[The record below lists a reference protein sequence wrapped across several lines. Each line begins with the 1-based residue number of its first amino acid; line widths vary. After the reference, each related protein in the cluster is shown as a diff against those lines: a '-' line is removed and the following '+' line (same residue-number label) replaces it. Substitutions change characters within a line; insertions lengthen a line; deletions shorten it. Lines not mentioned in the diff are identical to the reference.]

1 MKKKIMMLSCI
12 AACAFV
18 SGYVGMKACESH
30 AYESNSLLMQNV
42 EALTQNGEDNG
53 EMPPPEDGLV
63 ICYGPK
69 WRDSLIRAGK
79 VTAREHDSEKDTL
92 DNYVVY
98 PVSKCCASHEGAGI
112 IRGNNIDMNYGYP
125 IKRIPIPCEGDKFHI
140 RIEDIMGDYFEKSDP
155 YGEL

>member
-18 SGYVGMKACESH
+18 SGYVGMKAYESH

-69 WRDSLIRAGK
+69 WRDSFIRAGK

-112 IRGNNIDMNYGYP
+112 IRGNNID
-125 IKRIPIPCEGDKFHI
+125 K
-140 RIEDIMGDYFEKSDP
+140 
-155 YGEL
+155 